1 MRTLPWRN
9 LRGYPA
15 RTAALL
21 TLTTLMAVAAFGGG
35 LVIQGVRQGLGLAQS
50 RLGADILVTPEDTG
64 TGFNPQQALTQTE
77 PDYFYMDAGVV
88 EQVAAVEGVEQV
100 SAQLYLASAKSSCC
114 SARLQLIAFDPAT
127 DFTIQ
132 PWIAET
138 RSGAGGSGGDD
149 GAVGAM
155 EVVVGANVTVYSS
168 GTLTLFGHELRIAG
182 QLAPSGTSLDNAVY
196 MNRETFETVLKAS
209 FEKNLNRYGYVDA
222 DDVVSAVTVRLA
234 DGADPDAV
242 AAAIAAQVEGVTVT
256 TASGMVAGIAL
267 SLESA
272 ARTVTV
278 LVALIWGLGLAVT
291 VLVHALLVH
300 ERRRELATLTALG
313 ADRGAVGR
321 SVVAEAVIINL
332 LGALVGILVSGVVVT
347 SFTTAIGQ
355 ALGVGLVLPG
365 VGVLVLTAAA
375 TLAGAV
381 LAAALSAATS
391 LRLTHRV
398 DPSLVL
404 KEGE

>member
-35 LVIQGVRQGLGLAQS
+35 LVIQGVRQGLDLARS
-50 RLGADILVTPEDTG
+50 RLGADVLVTPEDTG
-64 TGFNPQQALTQTE
+64 TGYNPQQALLTTE
-77 PDYFYMDAGVV
+77 PDYFYMDADVV
-88 EQVAAVEGVEQV
+88 EQVAATPGVERV

-132 PWIAET
+132 PWIAQSRGGT
-138 RSGAGGSGGDD
+138 GGAGD
-149 GAVGAM
+149 GVGAM
-155 EVVVGANVTVYSS
+155 EVVVGANVTVS
-168 GTLTLFGHELRIAG
+168 GTLTLFDHELRIAG

-196 MNRETFETVLKAS
+196 MNRETFAAVLKAS
-209 FEKNLNRYGYVDA
+209 FDKNLNRYGHVDA
-222 DDVVSAVTVRLA
+222 DDVVSAVTVGLA
-234 DGADPDAV
+234 DGADPDVV
-242 AAAIAAQVEGVTVT
+242 AAAIAARVPGVTVT
-256 TASGMVAGIAL
+256 TASGMVAGVAA

-291 VLVHALLVH
+291 VLVHALVVH

-313 ADRGAVGR
+313 AGRRAVGR
-321 SVVAEAVIINL
+321 TVVAEAVIVNL
-332 LGALVGILVSGVVVT
+332 AGALAGIVAAGVVVT
-347 SFTTAIGQ
+347 SFATAIGQ

-365 VGVLVLTAAA
+365 AGAVALTAVA

-381 LAAALSAATS
+381 LAAALSAAAS
-391 LRLTHRV
+391 LHRTHRV